1 MNLPNDHAGLILIGG
16 MSWFTPEA
24 RLHIPKLG
32 FTIFANIV
40 AQFVIRTYIL
50 LLH

>member
-24 RLHIPKLG
+24 RQLVPKLG
-32 FTIFANIV
+32 FTIFADIV
-40 AQFVIRTYIL
+40 AELLIVIFIYE
-50 LLH
+50 

>member
-24 RLHIPKLG
+24 RQLVPKLG
-32 FTIFANIV
+32 FTIFSDIV
-40 AQFVIRTYIL
+40 AELLIVIFIYE
-50 LLH
+50 

>member
-40 AQFVIRTYIL
+40 AELLIVIIIYE
-50 LLH
+50 